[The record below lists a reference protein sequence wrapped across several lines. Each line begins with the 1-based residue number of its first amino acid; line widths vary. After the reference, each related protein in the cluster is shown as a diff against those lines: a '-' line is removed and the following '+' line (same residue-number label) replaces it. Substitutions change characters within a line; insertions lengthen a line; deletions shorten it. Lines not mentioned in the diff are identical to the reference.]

1 MPLVL
6 DGAELDAPEGKKAL
20 VIEESPV
27 ERDENVKWEDVLQ
40 PRVSLRGRNKE
51 EQEGEE
57 DKKKVEGVQCVAEGL
72 AGEADGRR
80 GLEIWV

>member
-6 DGAELDAPEGKKAL
+6 HCAQLDAPEGKEAL

-27 ERDENVKWEDVLQ
+27 ERDENVKWKNVLQ
-40 PRVSLRGRNKE
+40 PRASLRGRNKE
-51 EQEGEE
+51 EQEREE

-72 AGEADGRR
+72 GGEADGRR
-80 GLEIWV
+80 GLEIWI